1 MNKKKKYGSTETQ
14 RAVGYFEV
22 PNLQTLQTM
31 KEVIPVG
38 QGMKD
43 VSLFILN
50 KRGKLA
56 GISEA
61 GEIYGKF
68 KQF

>member
-1 MNKKKKYGSTETQ
+1 
-14 RAVGYFEV
+14 
-22 PNLQTLQTM
+22 M